1 MVPEVERDVLLK
13 ARLGDRAAF
22 RTVVEGLSRYAY
34 NLAYRMTYK
43 AADAEDLT
51 QEIFL
56 KLFQNLKKYDPDLR
70 FGPWFRTVATN
81 TALNWRRSR
90 KSQPTPIENVEIAV
104 RQDTP
109 TELPDR
115 LRILL
120 QDLPEEYRMVVT
132 LRYLEDLGVEDIAQ
146 AMKKP
151 TGTIKTWLFRA
162 RDMLKERMKDW
173 VAK

>member
-1 MVPEVERDVLLK
+1 MVPEVEREELLK

-22 RTVVEGLSRYAY
+22 RSVVEALGRYTY

-56 KLFQNLKKYDPDLR
+56 KLYQNLNKYNPEMP

-81 TALNWRRSR
+81 TALNWRRS
-90 KSQPTPIENVEIAV
+90 KKALPAPIDNVEVPV
-104 RQDTP
+104 RQETP
-109 TELPDR
+109 NELPDR

-146 AMKKP
+146 AMGKP

-162 RDMLKERMKDW
+162 RDMLRERMKDW
-173 VAK
+173 VVK